1 MAKNKSVFLTKKG
14 KTVLNYAYSI
24 GAAVVIAGALFKLM
38 HWPLAK
44 EMLIVGMG
52 TEVLIF
58 LISAFEPQ
66 FAHHSEY
73 DWERVYPELA
83 DDHLGEGGVTE
94 PKSITQ
100 KLDNMFQEANIEKD
114 MISRLGSSL
123 GKLSDNVSQMGDMG
137 DAVGATTAYAT
148 NARAAANALGE
159 VKDAYAGALSSA
171 QGLGAT
177 LDSMKEIS
185 GTTAAVKEQMDSLS
199 TNLAS
204 LNSVYGNM
212 LNAMRPQG

>member
-1 MAKNKSVFLTKKG
+1 MATNKSFFLSKRG
-14 KTVLNYAYSI
+14 KTLLNYAYSI

-38 HWPLAK
+38 HWPFAS
-44 EMLIVGMG
+44 EMLIIGMS

-58 LISAFEPQ
+58 IISAFEPQ
-66 FAHHSEY
+66 FDTHQEY
-73 DWERVYPELA
+73 EWEKVYPELA
-83 DDHLGEGGVTE
+83 ADHIGEGGVVE

-114 MISRLGSSL
+114 MIGRLGASL
-123 GKLSDNVSQMGDMG
+123 GKLSDNVSQMGDLG

-171 QGLGAT
+171 QGLTDT
-177 LDSMKEIS
+177 LESMKEIS
-185 GTTAAVKEQMDSLS
+185 STTGQVKTQMDALQS
-199 TNLAS
+199 NLAS
-204 LNSVYGNM
+204 LNQVYGNM
-212 LNAMRPQG
+212 LSAMRPQ